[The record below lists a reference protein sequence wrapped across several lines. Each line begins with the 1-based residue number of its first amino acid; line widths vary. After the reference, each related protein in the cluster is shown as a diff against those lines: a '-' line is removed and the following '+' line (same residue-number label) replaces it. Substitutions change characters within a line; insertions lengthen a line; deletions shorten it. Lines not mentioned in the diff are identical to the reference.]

1 MRRLV
6 LYADGAARGNPGPA
20 GIGVVIEDERGRVL
34 KEVSRFVGQKTN
46 NQAEYLAL
54 IQGLEEAAEYQAD
67 AVLVRLDSELLVR
80 QLRGEYKVKSP
91 LLKPLWNQVQT
102 LLARYKVVGIEHIER
117 GYNRAADRL
126 ANRAIDAAS
135 ADELTESTRDHHQL
149 SLWDQG
155 KPLRR
160 L

>member
-6 LYADGAARGNPGPA
+6 IYADGAARGNPGPA

-34 KEVSRFVGQKTN
+34 KELSQFVGRKTN

-54 IQGLEEAAEYQAD
+54 IQGLEAAAEYQAD
-67 AVLVRLDSELLVR
+67 AVLIRLDSELLVH

-91 LLKPLWNQVQT
+91 LLKPLRKKAQE

-117 GYNRAADRL
+117 QYNRAADRL
-126 ANRAIDAAS
+126 ANRAIDTAPL
-135 ADELTESTRDHHQL
+135 DERAESTRGNRQL
-149 SLWDQG
+149 SLWDQ
-155 KPLRR
+155 
-160 L
+160 

>member
-6 LYADGAARGNPGPA
+6 IYADGAARGNPGPA

-34 KEVSRFVGQKTN
+34 KEVSQFVGRQTN

-54 IQGLEEAAEYQAD
+54 IQGLEAAAEYQAD
-67 AVLVRLDSELLVR
+67 AVLVRLDSELLVH

-91 LLKPLWNQVQT
+91 RLEPLMSQVQK

-117 GYNRAADRL
+117 RYNRAADRL
-126 ANRAIDAAS
+126 ANRAINTA
-135 ADELTESTRDHHQL
+135 
-149 SLWDQG
+149 
-155 KPLRR
+155 LREG
-160 L
+160 LA